1 MKFVG
6 HLFLQGLMAE
16 ASMGHLAHQLLD
28 NAERM
33 ERNKQQRDHQVE
45 LACELLAT
53 VGEALEQSSSGQTI
67 LTELWSRLADWKCA
81 VDTAGAWLLGTRT
94 RFRIDE
100 LYDQRD
106 RGWSKKPWVEEAMT
120 IEQVRLKAEKERP
133 PPRRR
138 RNNGRRNQ
146 WNNQQRP
153 ANQQRQRN
161 QQPSRA

>member
-94 RFRIDE
+94 SGTISKGQRISRGSEISSRAEPELSKEDE
-100 LYDQRD
+100 LL
-106 RGWSKKPWVEEAMT
+106 SK
-120 IEQVRLKAEKERP
+120 
-133 PPRRR
+133 
-138 RNNGRRNQ
+138 
-146 WNNQQRP
+146 
-153 ANQQRQRN
+153 
-161 QQPSRA
+161 S